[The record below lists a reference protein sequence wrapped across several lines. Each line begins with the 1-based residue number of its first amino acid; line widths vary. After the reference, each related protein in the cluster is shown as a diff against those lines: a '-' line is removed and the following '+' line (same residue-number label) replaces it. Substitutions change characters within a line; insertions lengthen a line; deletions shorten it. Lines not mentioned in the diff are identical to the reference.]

1 MMPPGPP
8 PMPMPPR
15 PPPPMA
21 PRPRAPPPPAAP
33 PAVDVSGLF
42 ASIAAA
48 GLLPGGGAL
57 PPPRRRRRRRG
68 RRRRRR
74 RRRVP
79 AGGGAHTAD
88 AAQHAMVFKMYDAR
102 PLVCKASALR
112 FEAGDEEGLRKHM
125 DYLFRR
131 NRRGKVKGGAPPS
144 RRWFQGV
151 DSWVSSSSNSI
162 GRTTSTWSRCSA
174 AGPPGGKAD
183 DEVEGGGG
191 GGDGG
196 AAVEACDE
204 GAREVH
210 AARMLPV
217 RRGDPAL
224 LGRGERGVDAARR
237 RQRPRRQRAH
247 LPLGMRRRLGLM
259 PDPIFTALF
268 TSCER
273 PHLTTR
279 RTRGRG
285 LGAAGRATILKILP
299 ECAASRL

>member
-48 GLLPGGGAL
+48 GLLPGGGAPPPAAPPP
-57 PPPRRRRRRRG
+57 PPPRGAAAAAAAAARAGG
-68 RRRRRR
+68 RRRPHGGRGAARDGLQDVRRT
-74 RRRVP
+74 P
-79 AGGGAHTAD
+79 AGVQG
-88 AAQHAMVFKMYDAR
+88 V
-102 PLVCKASALR
+102 ALR

-151 DSWVSSSSNSI
+151 DSWVSLIERFDREDDEHVVSVFD
-162 GRTTSTWSRCSA
+162 A

-183 DEVEGGGG
+183 DEVEG
-191 GGDGG
+191 
-196 AAVEACDE
+196 AA
-204 GAREVH
+204 
-210 AARMLPV
+210 AA
-217 RRGDPAL
+217 AT
-224 LGRGERGVDAARR
+224 AARR
-237 RQRPRRQRAH
+237 
-247 LPLGMRRRLGLM
+247 
-259 PDPIFTALF
+259 
-268 TSCER
+268 
-273 PHLTTR
+273 
-279 RTRGRG
+279 
-285 LGAAGRATILKILP
+285 
-299 ECAASRL
+299 

>member
-1 MMPPGPP
+1 
-8 PMPMPPR
+8 
-15 PPPPMA
+15 MA

-48 GLLPGGGAL
+48 GLLPGGGAPPPAAPPP
-57 PPPRRRRRRRG
+57 PPPRAPPPPPPPP
-68 RRRRRR
+68 
-74 RRRVP
+74 RVP

-151 DSWVSSSSNSI
+151 DSWVSLIERFDREDDEHVVSVFD
-162 GRTTSTWSRCSA
+162 A

-196 AAVEACDE
+196 AAVEKPVMKAPAGCTRLECFQCGEEIPLFWDETNEEWMLRDAVNAPDGSGRICHSACG
-204 GAREVH
+204 GAS
-210 AARMLPV
+210 
-217 RRGDPAL
+217 G
-224 LGRGERGVDAARR
+224 
-237 RQRPRRQRAH
+237 
-247 LPLGMRRRLGLM
+247 
-259 PDPIFTALF
+259 
-268 TSCER
+268 
-273 PHLTTR
+273 
-279 RTRGRG
+279 
-285 LGAAGRATILKILP
+285 
-299 ECAASRL
+299 